1 MAPVGTRRSPDKS
14 PSGRPS
20 PRIRSKSPS
29 TRKSP
34 SKETTPTQG
43 SPQTQ
48 RLSPRQEQ
56 IFPPGWP
63 RGLLQADCA
72 GLQSHFA
79 SVVLTVSPLMLPF
92 FASLRVGRN
101 RLYLTLPDANHNDFS
116 PKTTKEIIN
125 NLYNNL
131 LGEAVTSE
139 KTLGT
144 DLGVVILPTHQ
155 EDNAE
160 GVSPSVVHSTAPFV
174 ACVSA
179 N

>member
-14 PSGRPS
+14 RPS

-92 FASLRVGRN
+92 FASLRAERN